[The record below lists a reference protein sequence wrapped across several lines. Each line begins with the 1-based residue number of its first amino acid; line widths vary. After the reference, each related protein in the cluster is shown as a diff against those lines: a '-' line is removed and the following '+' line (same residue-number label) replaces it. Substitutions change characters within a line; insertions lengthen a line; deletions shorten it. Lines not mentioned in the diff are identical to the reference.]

1 MGGRTKVVKRMR
13 VFAVC
18 ALFFMGL
25 GARAA
30 PAIIPAPPELAA
42 EGYLLMDAATGAA
55 LVEFNADQRLPPA
68 SLTKIMTSY
77 VAAKELERGTIILD
91 DQVAVSIKAWRM
103 EGSRMFIQEGTK
115 VRLEDILR
123 GIIVQSGNDASVAL
137 AEHVSGSEDAFAELM
152 NQYAQQLGMR
162 DTHFVNVTGL
172 PDENHYTT
180 ANDLSRLTVALINEF
195 PGHYKIYSEKNFTY
209 SDIRQPNRNKLLMR
223 DSSVDGVKTGHT
235 DAAGYCLVAS
245 AVRGDMRLLSVVMG
259 ASSEEARA
267 ADSQKL
273 LTYGFRYFET
283 AHLYRADEALRQVRV
298 WGGQHSTVKLGL
310 TADVVVT
317 IPKGV
322 RDQLQAG
329 IQVKNEIHAPIEKG
343 DELGSLTVSVPD
355 KEDISVPL
363 TALNGVQEAGFFA
376 RIWDSILLFF
386 VSISGG
392 DPLEYQP

>member
-1 MGGRTKVVKRMR
+1 MR

-152 NQYAQQLGMR
+152 NQ
-162 DTHFVNVTGL
+162 
-172 PDENHYTT
+172 
-180 ANDLSRLTVALINEF
+180 
-195 PGHYKIYSEKNFTY
+195 
-209 SDIRQPNRNKLLMR
+209 
-223 DSSVDGVKTGHT
+223 
-235 DAAGYCLVAS
+235 
-245 AVRGDMRLLSVVMG
+245 
-259 ASSEEARA
+259 
-267 ADSQKL
+267 
-273 LTYGFRYFET
+273 
-283 AHLYRADEALRQVRV
+283 
-298 WGGQHSTVKLGL
+298 
-310 TADVVVT
+310 
-317 IPKGV
+317 
-322 RDQLQAG
+322 
-329 IQVKNEIHAPIEKG
+329 
-343 DELGSLTVSVPD
+343 
-355 KEDISVPL
+355 
-363 TALNGVQEAGFFA
+363 
-376 RIWDSILLFF
+376 
-386 VSISGG
+386 
-392 DPLEYQP
+392 